1 MRRNRGLVERIACRI
16 TVLSINLLIRYQGWV
31 IGARTVLA
39 RIDLRLPA
47 GPLLA
52 LHGLALPR
60 LAGGLERLVDCI
72 IAARSVALSMA
83 GAIRVE
89 VAAAIACGIAKIV
102 GVRSAPIPGLSTL
115 AGLPLLAGLTLLS
128 QLSLL
133 AGLPLLVGLARLS
146 LLAGLTLLSR
156 L

>member
-102 GVRSAPIPGLSTL
+102 GVRSAPIAGLIALTLPGLSTL
-115 AGLPLLAGLTLLS
+115 AGLPLL
-128 QLSLL
+128 
-133 AGLPLLVGLARLS
+133 VGLSRLS
-146 LLAGLTLLSR
+146 LLAGLTLL
-156 L
+156 